1 MDMQDKIKLVL
12 AGLLVA
18 AGVAGFY
25 FVPEAQG
32 LLRALVFMVGL
43 VLAAGVVWVSTP
55 GKEFVAYAHDSVAE
69 AKKVVWPTRKES
81 TQMTGMVFVFVLVLA
96 LFMWLVDS
104 SLTWFFYDIILK
116 RG

>member
-1 MDMQDKIKLVL
+1 MEMQDKMKLAL

-25 FVPEAQG
+25 LVPEGQG
-32 LLRALVFMVGL
+32 LLRTLAFVAGLAMAVG
-43 VLAAGVVWVSTP
+43 VLWVSTP
-55 GKEFVAYAHDSVAE
+55 GREFVAYAHESVAE
-69 AKKVVWPTRKES
+69 AKKVVWPTRKEA
-81 TQMTGMVFVFVLVLA
+81 TQMTGLVFVFVTLLA

-104 SLTWFFYDIILK
+104 SLTWFFYDLILK